1 MELLN
6 DLIGGL
12 VLPLLH
18 INLRLLLQVGDVGR
32 ACLSFHLG
40 VLRQLQLLKAFKLWD
55 PVHTHTQIQ
64 IQTNY
69 IFCVI
74 CSFAFTFKAVNENK
88 AGIT

>member
-18 INLRLLLQVGDVGR
+18 IDLRLLLQVGDVGR
-32 ACLSFHLG
+32 ACLSLHLG

-55 PVHTHTQIQ
+55 PVLTHRYRQI
-64 IQTNY
+64 
-69 IFCVI
+69 IFFVL
-74 CSFAFTFKAVNENK
+74 SAALLSHLKQ
-88 AGIT
+88 

>member
-55 PVHTHTQIQ
+55 PVHTHTDTDTDKLYSLCYPQLCFHI
-64 IQTNY
+64 
-69 IFCVI
+69 
-74 CSFAFTFKAVNENK
+74 
-88 AGIT
+88 

>member
-18 INLRLLLQVGDVGR
+18 IDLGLLLQVGGIWR

-55 PVHTHTQIQ
+55 PVHTHTHTQ

-74 CSFAFTFKAVNENK
+74 CSFAFTIKAVNENK

>member
-18 INLRLLLQVGDVGR
+18 IDLRLLLQVGDVGR

-55 PVHTHTQIQ
+55 PVHTHRYRQI
-64 IQTNY
+64 
-69 IFCVI
+69 IFFVL
-74 CSFAFTFKAVNENK
+74 SAALLSHLKQ
-88 AGIT
+88 

>member
-18 INLRLLLQVGDVGR
+18 IDLRLLLQVGDVGR

-64 IQTNY
+64 TNY

-74 CSFAFTFKAVNENK
+74 RSFAFTFKPVNENK

>member
-18 INLRLLLQVGDVGR
+18 IDLRLLLEVGGVWR

-55 PVHTHTQIQ
+55 PVLTHACTHTDTDKLYFLCYLQLCFPI
-64 IQTNY
+64 
-69 IFCVI
+69 
-74 CSFAFTFKAVNENK
+74 
-88 AGIT
+88 